1 MQITKLGHCCLLI
14 EEKTLRILTDPGSFS
29 TLQDS
34 VKDIDIVL
42 ITHEHQDHF
51 HIPSVKTV
59 LKNNPKARIITNS
72 AVSALLDKEGI
83 AYEILEDGQN
93 RDVNGVLIEGFGNI
107 HAEVHTTLP
116 RVQNTGYFMADRLYY
131 PGDAL
136 HVPPKSPEILAL
148 PVAGPWLK
156 LSEAIDFALACKPKT
171 VFPVHDG
178 VLSDLGK
185 EVTYRVSNILLTPQK
200 IAFQKMELG
209 IEVDFDK
216 I

>member
-1 MQITKLGHCCLLI
+1 MKITKLGHCCLLI
-14 EEKTLRILTDPGSFS
+14 EEKKLRILTDPGSFS

-34 VKDIDIVL
+34 IKNIDIIL

-51 HIPSVKTV
+51 HIPSVKAV
-59 LKNNPKARIITNS
+59 LKNNPGAKIITNT
-72 AVSALLDKEGI
+72 AVGLLLDKEGI
-83 AYEILEDGQN
+83 KYEILEDDQN
-93 RDVNGVLIEGFGNI
+93 RTEKKVLFEGFGTI
-107 HAEVHTTLP
+107 HAEIYKSYP
-116 RVQNTGYFMADRLYY
+116 RVQNTGYFISNRFYY

-156 LSEAIDFALACKPKT
+156 ISEAIDFTLACKPKI

-178 VLSDLGK
+178 SLKSTELTD
-185 EVTYRVSNILLTPQK
+185 RVAGGAITPAS
-200 IAFQKMELG
+200 IVYQKMELG
-209 IEVDFDK
+209 KEIDFEK